1 MRFCGRGGRDEEVVV
16 EFGGGEDEE
25 DEEDCGKKGGEGEVA
40 VALVRIARRG
50 AIRVLPLLRVIR
62 LAGPR
67 RALEGAI
74 VKAACVLLLELAGNP
89 EESVEN
95 IASGHYRDLQ

>member
-1 MRFCGRGGRDEEVVV
+1 LRFGRGGWEEEEVVG

-25 DEEDCGKKGGEGEVA
+25 DPGKKGGEGEVD

-50 AIRVLPLLRVIR
+50 AIRVRPLLRIIR

-74 VKAACVLLLELAGNP
+74 VKAAMCSA
-89 EESVEN
+89 
-95 IASGHYRDLQ
+95 A